1 MPDSI
6 KAVFFDLDETLV
18 LTGNAT
24 EKAYIEVANLA
35 QNLAPKV
42 DTNRLIESWK
52 RRFGESPWDPDHQVD
67 VEVWRG
73 RHWEQALMEQGLGT
87 QGLGDRLQACFQ
99 QQRLL
104 HLRLEPGDG
113 ERAAG
118 EGGWQQW
125 SSQTGMRKCKGPNWS
140 GARWPPSLTM
150 CWWEAKRWLREGRRS
165 RTPTSSGRLATS
177 ATACP
182 LRLFTL
188 GMIFGRT
195 S

>member
-104 HLRLEPGDG
+104 HLRLEPGVHEMVRG
-113 ERAAG
+113 
-118 EGGWQQW
+118 
-125 SSQTGMRKCKGPNWS
+125 
-140 GARWPPSLTM
+140 
-150 CWWEAKRWLREGRRS
+150 LREKGGGN
-165 RTPTSSGRLATS
+165 SGHHKRACAS
-177 ATACP
+177 AKGQIGAVRGGLP
-182 LRLFTL
+182 L
-188 GMIFGRT
+188 
-195 S
+195 